1 MKINNLLVKG
11 EVKELYPKI
20 FGVSIKNN
28 YDRAMLFCRYQEFYE
43 SPFKEIRGKNFSLEK
58 FMWLYKNK
66 NKKPTFT
73 YPEDWVGY
81 NIPSDVLWKGYNTFY
96 NNKNGYDEVMSKIIY
111 YCENYPLKYGKSRTK
126 WYLIGADS
134 FKSDTMNHE
143 IAHGL
148 YYTNKKYKTTCDEL
162 ISGIKKVDY
171 NKIKKELV
179 KLGYVNDKKII
190 DDEIQ
195 GFMSTGLYKTFS
207 TQLFKKYTKPFI
219 ENFNNHTKK

>member
-1 MKINNLLVKG
+1 MKINSLLVKG
-11 EVKELYPKI
+11 EVKELYPNI

-73 YPEDWVGY
+73 YPEDWIGY
-81 NIPSDVLWKGYNTFY
+81 NIPSDVLWKGYNTFH
-96 NNKNGYDEVMSKIIY
+96 NNKNGYDEVMSNIIY
-111 YCENYPLKYGKSRTK
+111 YCENHPLKFDKPRTK

-195 GFMSTGLYKTFS
+195 AFMSTGLYKTFS
-207 TQLFKKYTKPFI
+207 KQLFKKYTKSFI
-219 ENFNNHTKK
+219 ENFNNYIKK